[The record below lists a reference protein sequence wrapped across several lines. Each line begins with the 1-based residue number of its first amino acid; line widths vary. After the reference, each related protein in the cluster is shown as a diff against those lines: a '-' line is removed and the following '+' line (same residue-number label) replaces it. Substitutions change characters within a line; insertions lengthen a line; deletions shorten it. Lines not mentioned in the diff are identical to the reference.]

1 MAHLPP
7 KPPRW
12 RRRGL
17 LIAGAVLIIGALVAL
32 WHWFRRY
39 LMPAVLADGTVDANT
54 WVGFV
59 GNIIAALLGG
69 LAAVA
74 VLRLTLRHERS
85 KAQAEE
91 HRQVVER
98 RLDLADELGDL
109 VGTLNV
115 GVGLS
120 IPEITLKSL
129 QASRLVRKID
139 RTWADQHEGRH
150 ISIPLFSATTAFRE
164 VVDDGLFDPALKW
177 LGEELFPAIE
187 SLTGAM
193 VHRDSSLVS
202 ANAQR
207 LLEVVETKPK
217 RPE

>member
-1 MAHLPP
+1 M
-7 KPPRW
+7 
-12 RRRGL
+12 
-17 LIAGAVLIIGALVAL
+17 AL
-32 WHWFRRY
+32 WHWLCRY

-85 KAQAEE
+85 KAQDEE
-91 HRQVVER
+91 HRQIVER

-115 GVGLS
+115 GDGMSV
-120 IPEITLKSL
+120 PEITVKSL
-129 QASRLVRKID
+129 QAGRLVRKID

-150 ISIPLFSATTAFRE
+150 ISIPLFNATTAFRE
-164 VVDDGLFDPALKW
+164 IVDEGLFDPAREW

-193 VHRDSSLVS
+193 AHRDSTLVS
-202 ANAQR
+202 VSAHR
-207 LLEVVETKPK
+207 LLAVVDTKPK